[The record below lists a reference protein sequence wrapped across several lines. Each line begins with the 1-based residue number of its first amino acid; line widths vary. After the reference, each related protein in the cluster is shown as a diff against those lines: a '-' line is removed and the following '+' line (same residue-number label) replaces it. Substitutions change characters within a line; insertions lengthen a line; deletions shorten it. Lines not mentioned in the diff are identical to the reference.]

1 MTISEKAA
9 YLKGLIEG
17 LGVDPETGEGKLWN
31 VLSELVG
38 DLASELR
45 NLQEEHE
52 DLAES
57 VENIEIGLEYLEDL
71 VSDDL
76 DDDLD
81 EDGDEDDGFYPF
93 AQHPY
98 YTSDEDA
105 DDGAEDFDDRSSLGE
120 EYYYEVECPG
130 CGETL
135 ELSEEELEEGSLRC
149 PGCGALL
156 QFGFD
161 DDEDVPDGEAD
172 IDSQDRAD
180 STGEEHEE
188 STLSSESPEVDVPP
202 VF

>member
-105 DDGAEDFDDRSSLGE
+105 DDGPCEHQADGAGTHVREHT
-120 EYYYEVECPG
+120 EVECNG
-130 CGETL
+130 CPDEQ
-135 ELSEEELEEGSLRC
+135 EEHYEEL
-149 PGCGALL
+149 ALL
-156 QFGFD
+156 AQIGRAGFED
-161 DDEDVPDGEAD
+161 DVANL
-172 IDSQDRAD
+172 
-180 STGEEHEE
+180 EHG
-188 STLSSESPEVDVPP
+188 TMGFQPFYFTKLPKPEQ
-202 VF
+202 